1 MFKYSNYLGRILSK
15 RLIRIILHS
24 FWNDITIAHLNAR
37 SLKCRDH
44 DIQLKETMIDKKFDI
59 FTVSETW
66 LDNSVTLK
74 FQITIF
80 IVLTPQTRKVV
91 ESVPRFWGLI
101 KLRLWAT
108 SHASRLLGSI
118 NYGWKF
124 KCDWKPEVVHNLYS
138 LQATRHFI
146 AFLRYWHHR
155 FIYLCVF
162 LRCTCI
168 HRWSLTVTCRRRIF
182 NWLWSPLQ
190 LLYLI

>member
-1 MFKYSNYLGRILSK
+1 MFKYSNYLGRILTKCS
-15 RLIRIILHS
+15 IRIILHP
-24 FWNDITIAHLNAR
+24 FFQRPKLPGNDITIAHLNVR

-44 DIQLKETMIDKKFDI
+44 YIQLKETMIDKTFDI

-74 FQITIF
+74 FQATIF

-138 LQATRHFI
+138 LQVTRHFI
-146 AFLRYWHHR
+146 ACLRYWHHR
-155 FIYLCVF
+155 FIYLYILGAKLWHVEDG
-162 LRCTCI
+162 
-168 HRWSLTVTCRRRIF
+168 F
-182 NWLWSPLQ
+182 NWLLSPLQ

>member
-1 MFKYSNYLGRILSK
+1 MIS
-15 RLIRIILHS
+15 RLLT
-24 FWNDITIAHLNAR
+24 WMYVLLNVETITFNWRKQWLTK
-37 SLKCRDH
+37 SLTSS
-44 DIQLKETMIDKKFDI
+44 L
-59 FTVSETW
+59 SETW

-74 FQITIF
+74 FQVTIF

-146 AFLRYWHHR
+146 ACLRYWHHR
-155 FIYLCVF
+155 FVYLYVF
-162 LRCTCI
+162 LQCTCI
-168 HRWSLTVTCRRRIF
+168 HPWS
-182 NWLWSPLQ
+182 
-190 LLYLI
+190 